1 MHSDRSGCQPP
12 GCRRLHQ
19 RSTSSV
25 VHDSAAHLSNRPADR
40 IHHVRHDARARRHHL
55 HRHAV
60 WRGAAARRRRRHGSR
75 GRGRRPHQSRRKRV
89 GSGFASWIL
98 LQERVMKLFID
109 SGNIKDIETL
119 AALGIIDGVTTNPSL
134 LAKEPGD
141 YRQNLKKICGIVQG
155 PVSGEVVA
163 TDFAGMIREGHDI
176 AKIDPHMIVKV
187 PLTRDG
193 IRACKALSGEG
204 TRVNVTLVFSTAQ
217 ALLAAKAGATFV
229 SPFVGRL
236 DDVATNGMELIR
248 EIVDIYDNYEFGTE
262 VLVASCRHPIHIV
275 EAARMGAN
283 ICTCPAAVID
293 QLFNHPLTNIGLEK
307 FLKDWEKAQTA
318 TTRG

>member
-1 MHSDRSGCQPP
+1 
-12 GCRRLHQ
+12 
-19 RSTSSV
+19 
-25 VHDSAAHLSNRPADR
+25 
-40 IHHVRHDARARRHHL
+40 
-55 HRHAV
+55 
-60 WRGAAARRRRRHGSR
+60 
-75 GRGRRPHQSRRKRV
+75 
-89 GSGFASWIL
+89 
-98 LQERVMKLFID
+98 MKLFID

-176 AKIDPHMIVKV
+176 AQIDPHMIVKV

-193 IRACKALSGEG
+193 IHACKALSGEG
-204 TRVNVTLVFSTAQ
+204 IRVNVTLVFSAAQ

-236 DDVATNGMELIR
+236 DDISTNGMELIR
-248 EIVDIYDNYEFGTE
+248 EIVEIYDNYEFTTE
-262 VLVASCRHPIHIV
+262 VLVASCRHPIHII
-275 EAARMGAN
+275 EAARLGAD
-283 ICTCPAAVID
+283 ICTCPPAVID
-293 QLFNHPLTNIGLEK
+293 QLFNHPLTTIGLEK
-307 FLKDWEKAQTA
+307 FLKDWEKSQAVKA
-318 TTRG
+318 